1 MVAADGAGRLPPQ
14 TRRAE
19 PRTTTEVRSC
29 PYEWDQ
35 RLRPDGARDVPRRTR
50 AGSRH
55 RVGRHQRHHGR
66 RCRGAAAGEGQRLR
80 PLPRHGRGARR
91 RDPRRRTRDP
101 GLRGARPR
109 RPAVA
114 RRGRRGR
121 DRVERA
127 LPRAC
132 RRRPPPRRRR
142 PQGDHLGPGEGAGRD
157 GRARDQLRR
166 GLRPRPP
173 PRHLQR
179 LLHDELPRAGG
190 QGAARGVR
198 DPARR
203 DDDRP
208 RVHGRPAAAR
218 RAAQGPAARPRRRA
232 QPRPDHDRRRQ
243 GDRPRDPGARGP
255 DAGLRRPR
263 PDPHGLD
270 GRPHDRDRAGDD
282 RRGGQRRR
290 ARPRRL
296 AGRLRESSSTARM
309 RLCRPTSSDRRTR
322 RSSTRG

>member
-1 MVAADGAGRLPPQ
+1 MPVRVAINGFGRTGRAMFRAAHEQGADIEWAGINDIMGVDALARLLAKDSVYGRFPGTVEALDGAIRVDGHEIPVFAESDPAALP
-14 TRRAE
+14 
-19 PRTTTEVRSC
+19 
-29 PYEWDQ
+29 W
-35 RLRPDGARDVPRRTR
+35 RDV
-50 AGSRH
+50 
-55 RVGRHQRHHGR
+55 
-66 RCRGAAAGEGQRLR
+66 
-80 PLPRHGRGARR
+80 
-91 RDPRRRTRDP
+91 
-101 GLRGARPR
+101 
-109 RPAVA
+109 
-114 RRGRRGR
+114 GRRGR

-142 PQGDHLGPGEGAGRD
+142 AQGDHLGPGQGAGRH
-157 GRARDQLRR
+157 GRARRQLRR

-208 RVHGRPAAAR
+208 RLHGRPAAAR

-263 PDPHGLD
+263 PDPDGLD
-270 GRPHDRDRAGDD
+270 GRPDDRDRAGDD
-282 RRGGQRRR
+282 RRRRSTPPSAIAPTPDR
-290 ARPRRL
+290 S
-296 AGRLRESSSTARM
+296 RESSPTARM
-309 RLCRPTSSDRRTR
+309 RSCRPTSSARRTR
-322 RSSTRG
+322 RSSTRA

>member
-1 MVAADGAGRLPPQ
+1 MSV
-14 TRRAE
+14 
-19 PRTTTEVRSC
+19 
-29 PYEWDQ
+29 
-35 RLRPDGARDVPRRTR
+35 
-50 AGSRH
+50 
-55 RVGRHQRHHGR
+55 RVGINGFGRTGRAMFRAAHEQGADIEWVGDQRHHGR
-66 RCRGAAAGEGQRLR
+66 RSRRAAAGEGQRLR
-80 PLPRHGRGARR
+80 PLPRDGRGARR
-91 RDPRRRTRDP
+91 RDPRRRARDP
-101 GLRGARPR
+101 RLRGARPR

-142 PQGDHLGPGEGAGRD
+142 AQGDHLGPGEGAGRD

-179 LLHDELPRAGG
+179 VLHDELPRPGG

-203 DDDRP
+203 DDHRA
-208 RVHGRPAAAR
+208 RLHGRPAAAR

-243 GDRPRDPGARGP
+243 GDRTRDPRA
-255 DAGLRRPR
+255 A
-263 PDPHGLD
+263 
-270 GRPHDRDRAGDD
+270 RAGC
-282 RRGGQRRR
+282 R
-290 ARPRRL
+290 ATPSVSRPRRSRWSTSRSRPS
-296 AGRLRESSSTARM
+296 ARRPSRRSTPPSAIAPTPDRLRESSPTARM
-309 RLCRPTSSDRRTR
+309 RWCRPTSSARRTR
-322 RSSTRG
+322 RSSTPA